1 MIQESAANFRITPA
15 RRHGQF
21 TPAES
26 AWAVNADNLF
36 EGADITYT
44 TDERSFEYTGQPAP
58 IGVSSIVDAT
68 GEVYTPGA
76 NPTTEGVDYTVRYFV
91 DSNHNKKLDVKDT
104 RVNETGNVNGEI
116 APAGAG
122 YYFIVAMNE
131 TAYGNLV
138 KGVADMVNGKAGYV
152 AEYFEITNAS
162 LAEAAVVN
170 VTDPDKG
177 TYTEGF
183 TYDTTD
189 QTGNVGFV
197 LDGKLLDPKTDYDV
211 TYKPGTVQNAGEYTA
226 ELTGKGAYEGSTA
239 TVKFTVDKLDLS
251 TATITTSAVQADE
264 STGVNVGD
272 CAVVNGDPDLTI
284 QALVNA
290 GIIDTSDSSAW
301 GQVRY
306 YGPDGKIYANGADG
320 YEGWAKASQKKIGG
334 YEIYAKAAESAEDNV
349 VGDCHFTVDVVTE
362 TVDADSFLYDGVA
375 MNDGDPDT
383 VTDGELDGSLVDQS
397 KGESYDAS
405 LFSIAGKK
413 DVDFTVSLGTEEG
426 NAVGT
431 HTVVVEI
438 ANPGDYSIG
447 GSSYATFTVV
457 AGTIDTA
464 EMDAVAIIDGVNVPF
479 GSTSTP
485 TYDGEAVVPAISV
498 SCGDKALV
506 AGEDYTVTYTD
517 AAGNPVEEM
526 VNAGTYTVTIESDA
540 YEITDPNW
548 FKVEIQK
555 RTLDYPIK
563 VVTNVQNSEAEPG
576 ILYTGEEIAVGFYG
590 TFKNAD
596 NDEVKVALDP
606 SWYLLSGLQYMA
618 EDAVAYSPAT
628 QVLGVGSYKVNV
640 SPTAACVNYTWK
652 ADNGVK
658 FQVVDDAY
666 FTDVHADQWYAGE
679 VNDAATQGYIKG
691 VGDTKL
697 FMPMN
702 SINRAELSQVL
713 FNMAGQPLWGGI
725 AYPTPFSDVPEL
737 AWFAQPVSWAS
748 QAGIVTGMGDTGTF
762 APYDNATR
770 EQVATMFYRYAQT
783 QGMDVSGRADLSGY
797 ADEAAV
803 SGWAADAVAWA
814 VESGVF
820 GQGTETLRPSDPI
833 SRAEVAAMAIRLQPE
848 KLSSADDTQ
857 IGA

>member
-1 MIQESAANFRITPA
+1 M
-15 RRHGQF
+15 
-21 TPAES
+21 
-26 AWAVNADNLF
+26 
-36 EGADITYT
+36 
-44 TDERSFEYTGQPAP
+44 
-58 IGVSSIVDAT
+58 
-68 GEVYTPGA
+68 
-76 NPTTEGVDYTVRYFV
+76 
-91 DSNHNKKLDVKDT
+91 DSNHNKKLDANDT

-170 VTDPDKG
+170 VTDWDKG

-189 QTGNVGFV
+189 QKGNVGLV
-197 LDGKLLDPKTDYDV
+197 LDGKLLDPDTDYDV
-211 TYKPGTVQNAGEYTA
+211 TFKPGTVKNAGKYTA
-226 ELTGKGAYEGSTA
+226 VVTGTGAYEGSTA
-239 TVKFTVDKLDLS
+239 NINFEVAVLDLS
-251 TATITTSAVQADE
+251 SATFVANAVEVDEQASPAQ
-264 STGVNVGD
+264 STVI
-272 CAVVNGDPDLTI
+272 NGDPGLT
-284 QALVNA
+284 VNSLL
-290 GIIDTSDSSAW
+290 TSRDIGVW
-301 GQVRY
+301 DQVRY
-306 YGPDGKIYANGADG
+306 HGADG
-320 YEGWAKASQKKIGG
+320 KTYSAEAGDYKIWTNSKHGIGG
-334 YEIYAKAAESAEDNV
+334 YEFFGKATEDNKNV
-349 VGDCHFTVDVVTE
+349 TGEFYATIDVVTE
-362 TVDADSFLYDGVA
+362 VVSAESFLYDGVA
-375 MNDGDPDT
+375 MNDGKPGT
-383 VTDGELDGSLVDQS
+383 VADGELDGSLVDQS
-397 KGESYDAS
+397 KGESYDSS

-479 GSTSTP
+479 GTISRP

-540 YEITDPNW
+540 YEIKGDNW

-563 VVTNVQNSEAEPG
+563 VVTNVQNSEGDYG

-596 NDEVKVALDP
+596 NDVVKVALDP

-640 SPTAACVNYTWK
+640 SPTAACANYTWK
-652 ADNGVK
+652 AENGVG

-666 FTDVHADQWYAGE
+666 FTDVDASEWYAGE
-679 VNDAATQGYIKG
+679 VNDAAFQGYIKG

-713 FNMAGQPLWGGI
+713 FNMAGQAVVGGI

-783 QGMDVSGRADLSGY
+783 QAMDVSGRADLSGY

-803 SGWAADAVAWA
+803 SDWAADAVAWA
-814 VESGVF
+814 VEAGVF

-848 KLSSADDTQ
+848 PLTSADVT
-857 IGA
+857 A